1 MVSCLRPG
9 DRHINVSAS
18 PTDGELTRLVERV
31 ASHRPVEQL
40 VGLRRLLD
48 GLLCCPATRPG
59 SAPRTLDLLAHST
72 ADRLLQMGS
81 SVLDPRQPAIRRL
94 FEQMARDEVLPGL
107 GIHAVRLL
115 GCETAMTHAGQDAI
129 RALTDI
135 LGVRVLGTVRPVY
148 AAHFGATGLL
158 DRYELML
165 CDADCLP
172 DLPTGSSWSSPRP
185 RRRRASQPRRAL
197 PAAAVTEARPAEPPR
212 RSAARAR
219 R

>member
-48 GLLCCPATRPG
+48 GLLCCRGTRPG
-59 SAPRTLDLLAHST
+59 RAPRTLDLLAHST
-72 ADRLLQMGS
+72 ADRLLQLGS
-81 SVLDPRQPAIRRL
+81 SVLDPRQPDVRRL
-94 FEQMARDEVLPGL
+94 FEQVARDEVLPGL
-107 GIHAVRLL
+107 AIREVRLL

-158 DRYELML
+158 DRYEVML

-172 DLPTGSSWSSPRP
+172 DLRTGS
-185 RRRRASQPRRAL
+185 
-197 PAAAVTEARPAEPPR
+197 AVTEARPAKPRR
-212 RSAARAR
+212 RSAGRAR